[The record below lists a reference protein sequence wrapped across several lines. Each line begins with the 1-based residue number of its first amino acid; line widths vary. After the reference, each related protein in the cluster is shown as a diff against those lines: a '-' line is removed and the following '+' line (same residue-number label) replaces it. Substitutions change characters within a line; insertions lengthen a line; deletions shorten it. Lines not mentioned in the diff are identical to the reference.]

1 MDLDHRDTTLNTIIS
16 VEALSTLP
24 AQWARSPARNEQST
38 LFTLNLLS
46 FIYFFLSHFLELY
59 KCIYC
64 VCLLYTRSE
73 LASLAPSFREHNFV
87 QNTRAII
94 YNDCAHVRT
103 RMRIRILVLKP
114 HPQSILR
121 GVVCETNVAA
131 TCILL
136 RSIS

>member
-1 MDLDHRDTTLNTIIS
+1 MYYHMY
-16 VEALSTLP
+16 VLSM
-24 AQWARSPARNEQST
+24 
-38 LFTLNLLS
+38 LFIVLL
-46 FIYFFLSHFLELY
+46 FIT
-59 KCIYC
+59 K
-64 VCLLYTRSE
+64 SE
-73 LASLAPSFREHNFV
+73 LASLAPSFRGHNFV

-94 YNDCAHVRT
+94 YNDCAHLRT
-103 RMRIRILVLKP
+103 RMRIFIVVLKP